1 MAKPWISTLK
11 QANFSTEIWPK
22 IVLEVEL
29 AFTLALLV
37 QHRLEKKVSQA
48 EEVAKKGIGP
58 LKKWRKSLGCN
69 ENLPWNEMAYP
80 LWINRDNQSLQDY
93 QKTVAERLG
102 KDIEEAELGNKEGP
116 LKAALDVFRDI
127 RNELR
132 ESVQYG
138 RISGESYRDH
148 LQNYYT
154 PMNTFLSIGPPLRR
168 VKELK
173 ALVETGVV
181 KLLPASPIVA
191 LHVEKKK
198 FTYFMPSI
206 PDEYG
211 ETDVLIEARM
221 PEGNVGRSADLLL
234 QNLLKQGL
242 ITLHKFLV
250 TSTDSGAINV
260 DPQTFRVKTKR
271 SRSIGM
277 FAYGISLEGLQ
288 WGTAA
293 TIRPFVNSVIIHD
306 ADTIASQIE
315 KDLYE

>member
-1 MAKPWISTLK
+1 M
-11 QANFSTEIWPK
+11 
-22 IVLEVEL
+22 
-29 AFTLALLV
+29 
-37 QHRLEKKVSQA
+37 
-48 EEVAKKGIGP
+48 
-58 LKKWRKSLGCN
+58 
-69 ENLPWNEMAYP
+69 
-80 LWINRDNQSLQDY
+80 
-93 QKTVAERLG
+93 
-102 KDIEEAELGNKEGP
+102 
-116 LKAALDVFRDI
+116 
-127 RNELR
+127 
-132 ESVQYG
+132 
-138 RISGESYRDH
+138 
-148 LQNYYT
+148 
-154 PMNTFLSIGPPLRR
+154 RR

-173 ALVETGVV
+173 ALVEAGVV

-211 ETDVLIEARM
+211 EADVLIEARM